1 MMHGLPFAMSL
12 PRQVSPET
20 LDHLAESDPRAIRS
34 RKDLQ
39 RINRIMG
46 SRSIMVR
53 MLMNAGISRP
63 RRIIELG
70 AGDGT
75 LMLALA
81 RKLAGQWP
89 AVHLTVLDRQ
99 DLLSPQTLDGFH
111 QLGWQV
117 ELSVADVLEWA
128 SAAADT
134 TWDIVLCNLFLHHFD
149 DQQLPAMLQ
158 AISKRTR
165 TFIACEPRRARL
177 PLIAS
182 HLVGCIGANAVTRED
197 AVLSVHA
204 GFNGMELSGLW
215 PQEYDQWQL
224 TEYPAGFFS
233 HGFVATRKHY

>member
-1 MMHGLPFAMSL
+1 MSL
-12 PRQVSPET
+12 SRLVRPET

-34 RKDLQ
+34 RNDLR

-46 SRSIMVR
+46 TRGIMLK
-53 MLMNAGISRP
+53 MLLSTGGPQP

-75 LMLALA
+75 LMLGLA

-89 AVHLTVLDRQ
+89 GVHLTVLDRQ
-99 DLLSPQTLDGFH
+99 NLLSQQTMDGFH

-117 ELSVADVLEWA
+117 ELVMADVLEWA
-128 SAAADT
+128 STPADK
-134 TWDIVLCNLFLHHFD
+134 TWDIALCNLFLHHFD
-149 DQQLPAMLQ
+149 DQLPALLQ
-158 AISKRTR
+158 AISQRTQ

-204 GFNGMELSGLW
+204 GFRDAELSGLW
-215 PQEYDQWQL
+215 PDPGRWQL
-224 TEYPAGFFS
+224 AEYSAGFFS
-233 HGFVATRKHY
+233 HCLLATRKHN